1 LNGQAISEETRVL
14 PKEFE
19 MYFTKAARL
28 AACALLPIVGTIAP
42 ASAGVEIFDFTL
54 TGVPAQGQPAGVSGS
69 GQITG
74 TLQSDGSVMVT
85 GITGTVDG
93 LSITGLSHPLGSGL
107 GFTLSNG
114 VTVGIFED
122 SFSLPANEFKDV
134 ISAVAPN
141 DNGFGEFTVTAA
153 VPEPSTWAMMIL
165 GFCGVGF
172 MAYRRKQNG
181 AALSVA

>member
-1 LNGQAISEETRVL
+1 
-14 PKEFE
+14 

-85 GITGTVDG
+85 GITGTVDS
-93 LSITGLSHPLGSGL
+93 LSITGLSHPLGEDQKIFPTGTEVVDGSGL

-165 GFCGVGF
+165 GFCGLGF
-172 MAYRRKQNG
+172 MAYRRKS
-181 AALSVA
+181 APTFRLA

>member
-1 LNGQAISEETRVL
+1 MYL
-14 PKEFE
+14 PK
-19 MYFTKAARL
+19 AAAL
-28 AACALLPIVGTIAP
+28 MVAALLPIVGTIAP
-42 ASAGVEIFDFTL
+42 ASAEIFDFTL
-54 TGVPAQGQPAGVSGS
+54 TGVAAQGQPAGVSGS

-85 GITGTVDG
+85 GITGTVDS
-93 LSITGLSHPLGSGL
+93 LSITGLSHPLGEDQKIFPTGTEVVDGSGL

-122 SFSLPANEFKDV
+122 SFPVPAGEFKDV

-141 DNGFGEFTVTAA
+141 DNGFGIFTVTA

-165 GFCGVGF
+165 GFCGLGF
-172 MAYRRKQNG
+172 MAYRRKQG
-181 AALSVA
+181 GLPFRLA

>member
-1 LNGQAISEETRVL
+1 
-14 PKEFE
+14 
-19 MYFTKAARL
+19 MAA
-28 AACALLPIVGTIAP
+28 ALLPIVGTIAP

-54 TGVPAQGQPAGVSGS
+54 TGVAALGQPAGVSGS

-74 TLQSDGSVMVT
+74 TLETDGSVLVT

-93 LSITGLSHPLGSGL
+93 LSIAGLSHSLGEDQLIFPTSTEVVDGNGL
-107 GFTLSNG
+107 GFRLSNN
-114 VTVGIFED
+114 VTVAIFED
-122 SFSLPANEFKDV
+122 NFTLPAGEYADV
-134 ISAVAPN
+134 TSEA
-141 DNGFGEFTVTAA
+141 NGFGSFTLTAA

-165 GFCGVGF
+165 GFCGLGF